1 LDAEDDDEVRKE
13 LEMKENLAEEDE
25 AGLMDE
31 LSACINEYHYGN
43 YSPILMSQD
52 DLPLEVFAISQEDD
66 LKDLELK
73 RRKVKGVSNPD
84 FEEEFEMKAR
94 EKIGIGAE
102 EDESAAATS
111 KEANE
116 QKSNTQEVAI
126 ANQHYSWSDKYRPR
140 KPRYYNR
147 VHTGYDWNQ
156 YNKKHY
162 DVDNPPPKTVQGYK
176 LNVSFN
182 NFLKILKLIINIYH

>member
-94 EKIGIGAE
+94 EKIGI
-102 EDESAAATS
+102 DS
-111 KEANE
+111 KI
-116 QKSNTQEVAI
+116 ST
-126 ANQHYSWSDKYRPR
+126 
-140 KPRYYNR
+140 
-147 VHTGYDWNQ
+147 
-156 YNKKHY
+156 NKNLFKM
-162 DVDNPPPKTVQGYK
+162 
-176 LNVSFN
+176 FM
-182 NFLKILKLIINIYH
+182 F

>member
-1 LDAEDDDEVRKE
+1 MAAA
-13 LEMKENLAEEDE
+13 M
-25 AGLMDE
+25 
-31 LSACINEYHYGN
+31 NEYQLGN

-52 DLPLEVFAISQEDD
+52 DLPFDAFVISQEEDF
-66 LKDLELK
+66 KNLELK
-73 RRKVKGVSNPD
+73 RRQVMGVANPD
-84 FEEEFEMKAR
+84 VEDEFEMKAR

-102 EDESAAATS
+102 EDESVVTS
-111 KEANE
+111 KTAASSSASAANE
-116 QKSNTQEVAI
+116 PNKSNTQEVVLDH
-126 ANQHYSWSDKYRPR
+126 HYSWSDKYRPR

-176 LNVSFN
+176 LNV
-182 NFLKILKLIINIYH
+182 IYF